1 MAKKPS
7 VPKKPAPD
15 CTKQLI
21 EAIVTV
27 KNLQDFIQ
35 AHGGVERAVEAVA
48 RVRSMIDLTGGFE
61 QLNQALAIVGGQA
74 AQPQV

>member
-7 VPKKPAPD
+7 PAKTPASD

-21 EAIVTV
+21 DAIVTV

-35 AHGGVERAVEAVA
+35 SHGGVEKALEAVA
-48 RVRSMIDLTGGFE
+48 RVRKMIDLTGGFE
-61 QLNQALAIVGGQA
+61 QLNQAMAIVGGPA
-74 AQPQV
+74 GETV

>member
-7 VPKKPAPD
+7 APKKPAPD

-21 EAIVTV
+21 DAIVTV

-35 AHGGVERAVEAVA
+35 SHGGVEKAIEAVA
-48 RVRSMIDLTGGFE
+48 RVRSMIELTGGFE
-61 QLNQALAIVGGQA
+61 PLNQALAIVGGQA
-74 AQPQV
+74 AEPQG